1 MPRPHLALNLFWRT
15 FTWLALLLAGAVL
28 AWQQTFKALEA
39 EPRAMESAEQLA
51 GLVKLSRIALEH
63 TDPITR
69 VAVISSMSRGDTVQV
84 SVAETSDRWLPYDTN
99 PFAKKLAAELRQA
112 VGPETVI
119 ARSVNDVSG
128 LWVRYAV
135 GEDAFWLRTSAAPM
149 SIALS
154 SNWWWVLIA
163 LLATV
168 VGSALIARLINQP
181 LRELADAA
189 GRIRE
194 GEYDSRLDE
203 NTMTSEIREVNMGFN
218 RMARELAKLEED
230 RAVMLA
236 GISHDLRTP
245 LARLRLETEMSVN
258 DEQARHFMAQ
268 DIDQLDAII
277 SKFMDYARPNEA
289 QLREAKLADIVEREV
304 QGFRDPD
311 QIRFRVQVSPALKVF
326 VDDTELG
333 RVLLNLF
340 ENARRYG
347 HQPDEPARVDV
358 SASRHGAWIELR
370 VRDHGPGV
378 PPDRLMRLTTP
389 FYRGDA
395 ARTAA
400 SGAGLGLAI
409 VDKSVQRLGG
419 QLSISN
425 AEGGGLVT
433 VLKLQAV

>member
-1 MPRPHLALNLFWRT
+1 MPRPHLAFNLFWRT
-15 FTWLALLLAGAVL
+15 FAWLALLLCGAVL

-39 EPRAMESAEQLA
+39 EPRALETAEQLA
-51 GLVKLSRIALEH
+51 GLVNLSRVALEH
-63 TDPITR
+63 TDPINR
-69 VAVISSMSRGDTVQV
+69 VAVVTSLARGDTVQV
-84 SVAETSDRWLPYDTN
+84 RVAEASDRWRPYDAN
-99 PFAKKLAAELRQA
+99 AFAKQLAAELRQHL
-112 VGPETVI
+112 GPDTVI
-119 ARSVNDVSG
+119 ARSVNDVPG
-128 LWVRYAV
+128 LWVRYVV
-135 GEDAFWLRTSAAPM
+135 GEDAFWLKTSAAPL
-149 SIALS
+149 SVALS

-168 VGSALIARLINQP
+168 LGSALIARLINQP

-189 GRIRE
+189 GRIRD

-203 NTMTSEIREVNMGFN
+203 NKLTSEIREVNKGFN

-258 DEQARHFMAQ
+258 DAEARHFMAQ

-277 SKFMDYARPNEA
+277 SKFMDYARPTEA
-289 QLREAKLADIVEREV
+289 QLREARLADVVEREA

-311 QIRFRVQVSPALKVF
+311 QIRFRLRVGSHLKVLA
-326 VDDTELG
+326 DETELA

-347 HQPDEPARVDV
+347 HAPGEPALVDV
-358 SASRHGAWIELR
+358 SASRQGSWIELS

-378 PPDRLMRLTTP
+378 PPDRLARLTTP

-409 VDKSVQRLGG
+409 VEKSVQRLGG

-425 AEGGGLVT
+425 AEGGGLLT
-433 VLKLQAV
+433 VLRLQAL

>member
-1 MPRPHLALNLFWRT
+1 MPRPQLALNLFWRT

-28 AWQQTFKALEA
+28 AWQYTFKLLEA
-39 EPRAMESAEQLA
+39 EPRALEAAEQLA
-51 GLVKLSRIALEH
+51 GLVKLSRVALEH
-63 TDPITR
+63 TDPINR
-69 VAVISSMSRGDTVQV
+69 VAVISSMAGGDTVQV
-84 SVAETSDRWLPYDTN
+84 RVAETSDRWLPYDTSA
-99 PFAKKLAAELRQA
+99 FATRTARELRNSL
-112 VGPETVI
+112 GPDTII
-119 ARSVNDVSG
+119 ARSVNDAPG
-128 LWVRYAV
+128 LWVRFIV
-135 GEDAFWLRTSAAPM
+135 GEDAFWLRTSPTPL
-149 SIALS
+149 SISMS

-163 LLATV
+163 LLATI

-189 GRIRE
+189 GRIRD

-277 SKFMDYARPNEA
+277 SKFMDYARPNETR
-289 QLREAKLADIVEREV
+289 LRATRLLDIVEREV
-304 QGFRDPD
+304 QGFRDPE
-311 QIRFRVQVSPALKVF
+311 QIRFRVQVSDALQVV

-347 HQPDEPARVDV
+347 HAEGEPAQVEVTAARQ
-358 SASRHGAWIELR
+358 GAWIELR

-378 PPDRLMRLTTP
+378 PPDRLLRLTTP

-409 VDKSVQRLGG
+409 VEKSVLRLGG
-419 QLSISN
+419 KLAISN
-425 AEGGGLVT
+425 AADGGLVT
-433 VLKLQAV
+433 VLKLQAA

>member
-1 MPRPHLALNLFWRT
+1 MARPHLALNLFWRT
-15 FTWLALLLAGAVL
+15 FAWLALLLFGAVL

-39 EPRAMESAEQLA
+39 EPRALESAEQLA
-51 GLVKLSRIALEH
+51 GLVKLSRVALEH
-63 TDPITR
+63 TDPINR
-69 VAVISSMSRGDTVQV
+69 VAVISSLARGDTVQV
-84 SVAETSDRWLPYDTN
+84 RVAETRDRWLPYDTS
-99 PFAKKLAAELRQA
+99 PFSKQLAAELRRA
-112 VGPETVI
+112 LGPDTVV
-119 ARSVNDVSG
+119 ARSVNGTAG
-128 LWVRYAV
+128 LWVRYSV
-135 GEDAFWLRTSAAPM
+135 GEDAFWLRTSATPVT
-149 SIALS
+149 LS
-154 SNWWWVLIA
+154 LATNWWWVLIA
-163 LLATV
+163 LLATA

-189 GRIRE
+189 GRIRD

-203 NTMTSEIREVNMGFN
+203 TTMTSEIREVNMGFN

-245 LARLRLETEMSVN
+245 LARLRLETEMSVD

-277 SKFMDYARPNEA
+277 NKFMDYARPNETRLQPA
-289 QLREAKLADIVEREV
+289 RLAEIVEREA
-304 QGFRDPD
+304 QGFRDPE
-311 QIRFRVQVSPALKVF
+311 QIRIHVHVNPALKVLA
-326 VDDTELG
+326 DDTELG

-347 HQPDEPARVDV
+347 HADGEPARVEV
-358 SASRHGAWIELR
+358 GAARHGAWVELR

-378 PPDRLMRLTTP
+378 PPDRLARLTTP

-419 QLSISN
+419 RLTIGN
-425 AEGGGLVT
+425 AEGGGLLT
-433 VLKLQAV
+433 VLRLQAA

>member
-1 MPRPHLALNLFWRT
+1 MARPHLALNLFWRT
-15 FTWLALLLAGAVL
+15 FTWLALLLAGTVL
-28 AWQQTFKALEA
+28 AWQYTFKLLEAQPRALEA
-39 EPRAMESAEQLA
+39 AEQLA
-51 GLVKLSRIALEH
+51 GLVKLSRVALEH
-63 TDPITR
+63 TDPINR
-69 VAVISSMSRGDTVQV
+69 VAVITSMSRGDTVQV
-84 SVAETSDRWLPYDTN
+84 RVAEPTDRWLPYDTSA
-99 PFAKKLAAELRQA
+99 FSKQLATELRQA
-112 VGPETVI
+112 LGPETIV
-119 ARSVNDVSG
+119 ARSVNDQAG
-128 LWVRYAV
+128 LWVRYTV
-135 GEDAFWLRTSAAPM
+135 GEDAFWLRTTPAP
-149 SIALS
+149 LS
-154 SNWWWVLIA
+154 LSRGSNWWWVLIA

-181 LRELADAA
+181 LRELAEAA
-189 GRIRE
+189 GRIRD

-245 LARLRLETEMSVN
+245 LARLRLETEMSVS
-258 DEQARHFMAQ
+258 DEQARQFMAQ

-277 SKFMDYARPNEA
+277 SKFMDYARPNET
-289 QLREAKLADIVEREV
+289 QLRETRLAELVEREV

-311 QIRFRVQVSPALKVF
+311 QIRFRVQVSASLKVF

-347 HQPDEPARVDV
+347 HQPGEPARVDV
-358 SASRHGAWIELR
+358 SATRQGAWVELR

-378 PPDRLMRLTTP
+378 PPDRLVRLTTP

-409 VDKSVQRLGG
+409 VEKSVQRLGG
-419 QLSISN
+419 QLSIGN
-425 AEGGGLVT
+425 APDGGLQT
-433 VLKLQAV
+433 VLKLQSA